1 MKKLLSK
8 NKPLFVLFALVL
20 AVLSSGR
27 VAYGSE
33 RVCYDDWA
41 IAGTHIELRSLVPVK
56 DIRKL
61 AGEKLEGDLIKIK
74 LCSDADRFVYQLVM
88 FAPDG
93 KVQKLA
99 VDAKE
104 PEFN

>member
-1 MKKLLSK
+1 MRNIFSQRI
-8 NKPLFVLFALVL
+8 PIFVLLALAL
-20 AVLSSGR
+20 ALLGSGR

-61 AGEKLEGDLIKIK
+61 AGEKLEGELIKIK
-74 LCSDADRFVYQLVM
+74 LCSEADRFLYQLVM
-88 FAPDG
+88 FAPGG

-104 PEFN
+104 PQFN